1 MLFQLDWDHFTPA
14 AAIAGGALIGLA
26 AGAMALGAGKIA
38 GISGILGGTLG
49 DLAART
55 RPAGWRVA
63 FLAGIVAASF
73 IWVMFAPVPGATYG
87 ESWPMIAI
95 AGLLV
100 GFGTRMGS
108 GCASGHGVCGLSR
121 LSVRSAAAV
130 AVFMSFGIA
139 TAVLTHHL

>member
-1 MLFQLDWDHFTPA
+1 MLFQLDSTAFTPGT
-14 AAIAGGALIGLA
+14 AIAGGALIGLA
-26 AGAMALGAGKIA
+26 AGTLALGAGKIA
-38 GISGILGGTLG
+38 GISGILGSTLN
-49 DLAART
+49 DLATRT
-55 RPAGWRVA
+55 RPDGWRVT

-73 IWVMFAPVPGATYG
+73 IWALFVPVPGASFG
-87 ESWPMIAI
+87 ESWPVIAT

-130 AVFMSFGIA
+130 AMFMSFGIA
-139 TAVLTHHL
+139 TAVLGHRI